1 MPSIWLSFVYL
12 FIKDKFLKK
21 ITIIFIFVLLTA
33 PSLPI
38 VSTNLE
44 KSLYINLNK
53 NFINDK
59 RPSYIMVLGAGAD
72 GTGKYPTTQSLKR
85 AELAI
90 KLSKKYSV
98 PLIFSGGLDAEITPN
113 FFDLSGISYIKEV
126 ESENT
131 YDSVMNLKEIVES
144 SEDIIL
150 LVTSPIHYKRAI
162 LTFKNHN
169 FNIKISNNY
178 DVISEYDYSL
188 VPKFSSIS
196 NFNNSIYEIVA
207 IIWYYCSGKI

>member
-21 ITIIFIFVLLTA
+21 ITIIFIFFLLIA

-53 NFINDK
+53 NYINDK
-59 RPSYIMVLGAGAD
+59 RPSHILVLGAGAD

-85 AELAI
+85 AELGI

-98 PLIFSGGLDAEITPN
+98 PLIFSGGLDADITPN
-113 FFDLSGISYIKEV
+113 FFDLNGINYIKEV

-131 YDSVMNLKEIVES
+131 YDSVMNLKKIIES
-144 SEDIIL
+144 SDDIIL

-162 LTFKNHN
+162 LTLKNHN

-178 DVISEYDYSL
+178 DIISEYDYSL